1 MNVRYSTMA
10 LAATLLV
17 PATWAQAGGSAAGS
31 AATKVAVINIQAAL
45 ANTADGRKAST
56 DLQAQFA
63 PRQQELE
70 NLNKQLD
77 DIRARLRT
85 GSSTLSEDEKGRLAR
100 EGDQITR
107 SLQRKQQDLQDDLQ
121 EAQRDAID
129 KLGRKMITVIEKYSQ
144 ENGFS
149 VVIDSSSQGTSVL
162 YAAPSTDITQDI
174 IRLYDVA
181 NPATAGAPA
190 KPAAPRPTTGAA
202 KPPATKPSGTNP

>member
-1 MNVRYSTMA
+1 MNVRYASLA
-10 LAATLLV
+10 LTAALLM
-17 PATWAQAGGSAAGS
+17 PAAWAQTGGAAASSSAG
-31 AATKVAVINIQAAL
+31 KVAVINIQGAL
-45 ANTADGRKAST
+45 ANTADGRKASA
-56 DLQAQFA
+56 DLQSQFA

-85 GSSTLSEDEKGRLAR
+85 GNSTLSEDEKARLAR

-129 KLGRKMITVIEKYSQ
+129 KLGRKMITVIEKYAQ
-144 ENGFS
+144 ENGYA
-149 VVIDSSSQGTSVL
+149 VVVDSSSQGTSVL
-162 YAAPSTDITQDI
+162 YAAPSNDITQDI
-174 IRLYDVA
+174 IRLYDVS
-181 NPATAGAPA
+181 NPVAAGAAA
-190 KPAAPRPTTGAA
+190 KPAATKPATSAP